1 MTSTDNLRLEF
12 LTNDTANDPLMSGQH
27 MHLVPSPDIPNPY
40 CRISTPRENQV
51 QSGMLGDTVYSRQ
64 MPMII
69 TYYLVVFQI
78 PAFHR
83 LVLRDRIQIRVFT
96 MN

>member
-40 CRISTPRENQV
+40 SRISAPREN
-51 QSGMLGDTVYSRQ
+51 
-64 MPMII
+64 
-69 TYYLVVFQI
+69 
-78 PAFHR
+78 
-83 LVLRDRIQIRVFT
+83 
-96 MN
+96 